1 MKRGTFIINPY
12 VNPYYSKHDGV
23 RFGLGKPNPNYKTMF
38 WKRCGE
44 TAECIDFNGEIVY
57 YFYEDVITWE
67 TDGCADLS
75 KTYLRGLFGIKDN
88 KWLNIK
94 SVNNDI

>member
-38 WKRCGE
+38 WKCCGKI
-44 TAECIDFNGEIVY
+44 AKCIDFNGRIVD
-57 YFYEDVITWE
+57 YFYKDVITWE
-67 TDGCADLS
+67 TDGCVDLS

-88 KWLNIK
+88 KWLNVK
-94 SVNNDI
+94 SANNDI